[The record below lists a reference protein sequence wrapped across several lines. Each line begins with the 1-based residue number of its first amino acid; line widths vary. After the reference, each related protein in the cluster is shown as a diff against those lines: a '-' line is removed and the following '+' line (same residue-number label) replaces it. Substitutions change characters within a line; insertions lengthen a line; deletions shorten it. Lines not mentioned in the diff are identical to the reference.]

1 MNQNKMKIGNL
12 TKVTL
17 GIEVGA
23 SSERNFPEQKAFS
36 FEFIF
41 GLGTEGLTPFECELA
56 DKAEGDEILLNL
68 EQAHLRNTFERICF
82 PFHQL
87 SGQAD
92 TFSLKARVLKVMPAE
107 NREVIKALAQ
117 MAACDHGGEGCGDSC
132 CHFH

>member
-1 MNQNKMKIGNL
+1 MNENKTKIENL

-17 GIEVGA
+17 GIEAGT
-23 SSERNFPEQKAFS
+23 SSDNNALMPKSFP

-41 GLGTEGLTPFECELA
+41 GLGKEGLTPFECELA
-56 DKAEGDEILLNL
+56 DKAEGDEIFLNL
-68 EQAHLRNTFERICF
+68 THAHLPKTFEHICF

-92 TFSLKARVLKVMPAE
+92 VSFLKARVLKVIPAE

-117 MAACDHGGEGCGDSC
+117 MAACDHGDGGCGDSC